1 MVHPDTTLKFV
12 NPIIGSGVFATEFI
26 PKGTLTYVK
35 DSLEIDLNPSQ
46 YAKHAKPLRDVIDK
60 YSYIDEQGH
69 YIISW
74 DNAKYINHN
83 CEPNTISTGYG
94 FEMAIKDIY
103 PDDQITDEYGIF
115 NLESG
120 FKCECGSPYCR
131 STVKPEDL
139 DQLYPI
145 WDDKIIPALLQ
156 FNKVSQPLA
165 PFLTKDVVQQINQ
178 FLSNPAK
185 YRSVHCL
192 RFSKEKVLVKHS

>member
-12 NPIIGSGVFATEFI
+12 NPVMGSGVFATEFI

-35 DSLEIDLNPSQ
+35 DSLEIDISPSH
-46 YAKHAKPLRDVIDK
+46 YSRHPKPMQGVIDK

-115 NLESG
+115 NLETS
-120 FKCECGSPYCR
+120 FKCECGAPHCR
-131 STVKPEDL
+131 GTIKPEDL
-139 DQLYPI
+139 DLLYAE
-145 WDDKIIPALLQ
+145 WDEKIIPALSQ
-156 FNKVSQPLA
+156 FHRVRQPLA
-165 PFLTKDVVQQINQ
+165 PFLTKEVSQQLDQ
-178 FLSNPAK
+178 FLSDPRQ
-185 YRSVHCL
+185 YRGIHSL
-192 RFSKEKVLVKHS
+192 RYLKEKVMAR